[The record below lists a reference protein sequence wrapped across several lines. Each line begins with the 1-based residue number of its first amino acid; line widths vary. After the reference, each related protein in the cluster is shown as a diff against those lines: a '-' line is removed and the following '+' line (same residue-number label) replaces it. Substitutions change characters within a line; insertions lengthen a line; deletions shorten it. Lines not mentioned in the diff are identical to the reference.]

1 MKDFDLFVLSRSLH
15 VLAVIMWI
23 GGVAFVTTILLP
35 ALRKMTDSKQRM
47 VLFELLEGKFAL
59 QAKLATLATGLS
71 GYYMLDFLNA
81 WQRYQELQ
89 YWWLH
94 LMTFVWFI
102 FILVLFVLEPL
113 FLHQWFNEQAKKNS
127 EKTFA
132 RIQLMHYV
140 LLILSLIA
148 VFGAVAGS
156 HSYF

>member
-1 MKDFDLFVLSRSLH
+1 
-15 VLAVIMWI
+15 
-23 GGVAFVTTILLP
+23 
-35 ALRKMTDSKQRM
+35 
-47 VLFELLEGKFAL
+47 
-59 QAKLATLATGLS
+59 
-71 GYYMLDFLNA
+71 MLDFLNA

-102 FILVLFVLEPL
+102 FTLVLFVIEPL
-113 FLHQWFNEQAKKNS
+113 FLHKWFNEQAKENS

-148 VFGAVAGS
+148 VLGAVAGS